1 MDWVDVSGKYELVT
15 HSTAYHELWRAMAR
29 AEVHTPASGVD
40 HPVQIHNAE
49 RAVDR
54 LRSSSKKRFKH

>member
-40 HPVQIHNAE
+40 HPV
-49 RAVDR
+49 AVDR
-54 LRSSSKKRFKH
+54 LRSSSKKRSKH